1 MGKNMFSFH
10 TICIAFLF
18 LDEKLERSI
27 RMGKNKKKR
36 DSLKQAK
43 QTQDLDH
50 EQRIPKGF
58 HKGNSANP
66 K

>member
-1 MGKNMFSFH
+1 
-10 TICIAFLF
+10 
-18 LDEKLERSI
+18 
-27 RMGKNKKKR
+27 MGKNKKKR